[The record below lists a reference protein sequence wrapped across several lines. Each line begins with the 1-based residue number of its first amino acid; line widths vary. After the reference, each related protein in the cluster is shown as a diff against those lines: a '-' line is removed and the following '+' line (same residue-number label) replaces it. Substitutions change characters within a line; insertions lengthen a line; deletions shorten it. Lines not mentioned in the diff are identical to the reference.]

1 MRNKRKAA
9 LQRVV
14 AIATIV
20 LLVSFA
26 FVVVG
31 HHHKGPSED
40 QQCRLCH
47 LAHAPTI
54 DFSHVTALPSPVA
67 IRRTIAAPALDP
79 QLELVFHQISSRAPP
94 SPAHLS

>member
-1 MRNKRKAA
+1 MSTKRKAA
-9 LQRVV
+9 LQRIV

-20 LLVSFA
+20 MLMSFA
-26 FVVVG
+26 FVVAG
-31 HHHKGPSED
+31 HRHNGHTQD

-54 DFSHVTALPSPVA
+54 DFSHETALPSPVA
-67 IRRTIAAPALDP
+67 TRTTITASALDP

-94 SPAHLS
+94 SLIFS